1 MIRGG
6 IRKRLKML
14 KKHKEMLEKVNRLKP
29 VLNIGKNG
37 ITENALKDLK
47 NYLKKRKLIK
57 VKLLRSFIEGK
68 DRKKM
73 AKEIA
78 EKTDSEIIKQIGFV
92 VVLYKK

>member
-1 MIRGG
+1 
-6 IRKRLKML
+6 ML